1 MERPSRAVED
11 KRDRA
16 GCRHHPPF
24 SQAEAFLRRAL
35 GPFKGKVAMLSPI
48 AFDAAN
54 GRWDLFDGPP
64 GYGDPPNDKRP
75 VQ

>member
-16 GCRHHPPF
+16 GCF

-35 GPFKGKVAMLSPI
+35 GLTKPFKGKVAMLSPI

-64 GYGDPPNDKRP
+64 GYGDPPNDKSP